1 MPVCTTSAVI
11 LRVALISVSCKLVA
25 PVTTVFPVTLKLLS
39 SSTLPWARNSKL
51 LLLFVVVIT
60 LSNISMSVELT
71 MFSSATLS
79 KIRKL
84 PNDAAFADISWLT
97 IVSVRTTFPVPLASN
112 VKSFDELSVI
122 TLFSKLKL
130 ANVVT
135 EVAVIEPSTEN
146 V

>member
-1 MPVCTTSAVI
+1 
-11 LRVALISVSCKLVA
+11 
-25 PVTTVFPVTLKLLS
+25 
-39 SSTLPWARNSKL
+39 
-51 LLLFVVVIT
+51 
-60 LSNISMSVELT
+60 MSVELT
-71 MFSSATLS
+71 MFSNATLS